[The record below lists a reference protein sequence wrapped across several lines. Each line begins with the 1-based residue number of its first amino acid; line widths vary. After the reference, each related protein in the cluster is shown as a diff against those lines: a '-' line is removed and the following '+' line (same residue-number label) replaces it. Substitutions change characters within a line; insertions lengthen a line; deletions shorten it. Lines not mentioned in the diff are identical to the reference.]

1 MNTPSPSIIEKIIRE
16 YPGLGTSKVISRNE
30 YVVKAGAKDDHIYLI
45 EDGVVIIYIESEKEE
60 QVIRFGYNGN
70 IVLCLDTFLAGA
82 PTAFYIQAVK
92 RTKYRIIPKKALED
106 FMTGRKEHADMWRQ
120 ALEQLIL
127 QQMEREIDLLT
138 VSPAERYKRVW
149 QRSPQIFQL
158 VPHKYIANY
167 LRMTPETLSR
177 IKKY

>member
-1 MNTPSPSIIEKIIRE
+1 MNTPPSSIIEKIIRE
-16 YPGLGTSKVISRNE
+16 HPGLGTSKVISRNG
-30 YVVKAGAKDDHIYLI
+30 YIVRSGAKDDHIYLV

-70 IVLCLDTFLAGA
+70 IVLCLDTFLAGI

-92 RTKYRIIPKKALED
+92 KTKYRVIPKHVLED
-106 FMTGRKEHADMWRQ
+106 FMAGRKEHAALWRH

-138 VSPAERYKRVW
+138 GSPAERYRRVR
-149 QRSPQIFQL
+149 QRSPQIFQY

-177 IKKY
+177 IKKS